1 MTCRS
6 PTKELVWAEGTFVFV
21 SVLVMIVL
29 VVVFECSPTLVSGRA
44 NQHDCPHHHELS
56 PEIPLL
62 STVVP
67 LRRLILPW
75 S

>member
-1 MTCRS
+1 MC
-6 PTKELVWAEGTFVFV
+6 V

-29 VVVFECSPTLVSGRA
+29 VVVFECSPTLVFGRA
-44 NQHDCPHHHELS
+44 NQRDCPHHRRLNLET
-56 PEIPLL
+56 PPL

-67 LRRLILPW
+67 LKRLILPW